1 MRLLAVAAD
10 AIGAVL
16 AEAEPEPPIVD
27 DFAPPLRAPA
37 ATFVTLEREGRLLGC
52 IGSLDANRPLV
63 SSVAH
68 HAVAAAFRDPR
79 LPAVTADD
87 FESMAIVV
95 SHLGALEA
103 IAVRDRDELA
113 ACVQP
118 GHDGL
123 VLDAA
128 GRRATLLPSVWRQVS
143 GVAEL
148 LDVLW
153 AKIGLPRRS
162 WPPDTHLLR
171 YATAEFGLEGPRKL
185 RPSAVRQPS
194 EG

>member
-1 MRLLAVAAD
+1 MRLLAIAAD

-16 AEAEPEPPIVD
+16 AEADPEPPIVD

-37 ATFVTLEREGRLLGC
+37 ATFVTLERDGRLLGC

-68 HAVAAAFRDPR
+68 HAVAAAFCDPR

-87 FESMAIVV
+87 FESMAIIV

-103 IAVRDRDELA
+103 MTVRDRDELE
-113 ACVQP
+113 ACVRP

-123 VLDAA
+123 VLEAA

-143 GVAEL
+143 GGAEL

-153 AKIGLPRRS
+153 AKIGLPRRT
-162 WPPDTHLLR
+162 WPPDTRVLR
-171 YATAEFGLEGPRKL
+171 YATAVFGVDGPRAL
-185 RPSAVRQPS
+185 GPRF
-194 EG
+194 GFT